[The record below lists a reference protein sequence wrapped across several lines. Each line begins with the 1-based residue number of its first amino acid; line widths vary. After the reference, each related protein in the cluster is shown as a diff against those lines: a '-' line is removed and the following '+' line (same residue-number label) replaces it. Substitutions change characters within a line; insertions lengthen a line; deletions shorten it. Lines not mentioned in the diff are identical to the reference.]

1 MQVPTYTIR
10 GEGSIVGS
18 SQFLNHAFSPA
29 YRARTERVTVLML
42 EKAMPEAEPDTPVA
56 SVVTIQGLSTEELA
70 TFYKALAMLVGMQ
83 LSRVRAE
90 AIRISGLRG
99 FNDRQSIFQGQ
110 DERERLMNHCIK
122 VFGLPVNEVTHSEVY
137 ASCLACSLM
146 LTRQRLVRS
155 ETGAELQVPVPVQ
168 VRRQAETLASHRP
181 QHLHHPRP

>member
-83 LSRVRAE
+83 LSRV
-90 AIRISGLRG
+90 
-99 FNDRQSIFQGQ
+99 
-110 DERERLMNHCIK
+110 
-122 VFGLPVNEVTHSEVY
+122 
-137 ASCLACSLM
+137 SCL
-146 LTRQRLVRS
+146 
-155 ETGAELQVPVPVQ
+155 
-168 VRRQAETLASHRP
+168 RRA
-181 QHLHHPRP
+181 